1 MRMVGCYT
9 NPIPRQISIPTR
21 MEKKP
26 SRKSAAP
33 AREALDRAAWIAAAL
48 DIVAQDGID
57 GLRVESLA
65 KKLGVTKGSF
75 YWHFKDRR
83 DLIDAV
89 LDDWRAG
96 RVRDIRKQTAAESG
110 GELAALRHTIDVYAA
125 ARNRKGISIE
135 AAIRLW
141 ARQDANGLAV
151 VEEVDAERLECT
163 RRLFLALGLP
173 AAEAAARSALLYAY
187 VFGFSMMQCGR
198 FAMDAALTKEWIVG
212 RITQ

>member
-1 MRMVGCYT
+1 MDKSS
-9 NPIPRQISIPTR
+9 PEKPPT
-21 MEKKP
+21 
-26 SRKSAAP
+26 

-57 GLRVESLA
+57 GLRVEGLA
-65 KKLGVTKGSF
+65 KRLGVTKGSF

-96 RVRDIRKQTAAESG
+96 RIRDIRKQTAAAPGNE
-110 GELAALRHTIDVYAA
+110 EAALRHTIEVYAA
-125 ARNRKGISIE
+125 AKNRKGISIE
-135 AAIRLW
+135 ASIRLW

-163 RRLFLALGLP
+163 RRLFLARNLP
-173 AAEAAARSALLYAY
+173 PAEAAARSALLYAY

-198 FAMDAALTKEWIVG
+198 FDMDAAQTKRWIVEQ
-212 RITQ
+212 IIK

>member
-1 MRMVGCYT
+1 MDKSS
-9 NPIPRQISIPTR
+9 PEKPPT
-21 MEKKP
+21 
-26 SRKSAAP
+26 

-57 GLRVESLA
+57 GLRVEGLA
-65 KKLGVTKGSF
+65 KRLGVTKGSF

-96 RVRDIRKQTAAESG
+96 RIRDIRKQTAATPGNE
-110 GELAALRHTIDVYAA
+110 EAALRHTIEVYAA
-125 ARNRKGISIE
+125 AKNRKGISIE
-135 AAIRLW
+135 ASIRLW

-163 RRLFLALGLP
+163 RRLFLARNLP
-173 AAEAAARSALLYAY
+173 PAEAAARSALLYAY

-198 FAMDAALTKEWIVG
+198 FAMDAAQTKRWIVEQ
-212 RITQ
+212 IIK

>member
-1 MRMVGCYT
+1 
-9 NPIPRQISIPTR
+9 
-21 MEKKP
+21 METKARRAKP
-26 SRKSAAP
+26 AKPASPS

-48 DIVAQDGID
+48 NIVAQDGID

-89 LDDWRAG
+89 LDDWRQS
-96 RVRDIRKQTAAESG
+96 RIQDIRKQTAAEPG

-141 ARQDANGLAV
+141 ARQDANGLTV

-173 AAEAAARSALLYAY
+173 PAEAAARSALLYAY

-198 FAMDAALTKEWIVG
+198 FAMDAAQTREWIVG

>member
-1 MRMVGCYT
+1 MEDK
-9 NPIPRQISIPTR
+9 PRRSPPAKR
-21 MEKKP
+21 AA
-26 SRKSAAP
+26 AAP
-33 AREALDRAAWIAAAL
+33 GRESLDRAAWIAAAL
-48 DIVAQDGID
+48 NIVAQDGID
-57 GLRVESLA
+57 GLRIESLA

-75 YWHFKDRR
+75 YWHFRDRR

-89 LDDWRAG
+89 LDHWRAG
-96 RVRDIRKQTAAESG
+96 RIRDIRKQTAAEPG

-125 ARNRKGISIE
+125 AKNRKGISIE

-141 ARQDANGLAV
+141 AQQDANGLAV

-173 AAEAAARSALLYAY
+173 KAEAAARSALLYAY

-198 FAMDAALTKEWIVG
+198 FDMDAAQTKEWIVG

>member
-1 MRMVGCYT
+1 MD
-9 NPIPRQISIPTR
+9 
-21 MEKKP
+21 KKP
-26 SRKSAAP
+26 SRKPP
-33 AREALDRAAWIAAAL
+33 ASREALDRAAWIAAAL
-48 DIVAQDGID
+48 NIVAQDGID
-57 GLRVESLA
+57 GLRIESLA
-65 KKLGVTKGSF
+65 KQLGVTKGSF

-96 RVRDIRKQTAAESG
+96 RIRDIRKQTAADPG

-125 ARNRKGISIE
+125 AKNRKGISIE

-141 ARQDANGLAV
+141 ARQDSNGLAV

-173 AAEAAARSALLYAY
+173 PAEAAARSALLYAY

-198 FAMDAALTKEWIVG
+198 FDMDAAQTKDWIVG

>member
-1 MRMVGCYT
+1 
-9 NPIPRQISIPTR
+9 
-21 MEKKP
+21 MEQKP
-26 SRKSAAP
+26 AKPAKAKHSADAP
-33 AREALDRAAWIAAAL
+33 AREALDRAAWIAGAL

-89 LDDWRAG
+89 LDDWRQS
-96 RVRDIRKQTAAESG
+96 RIRDIRKQTAAEPG
-110 GELAALRHTIDVYAA
+110 GELVALRHTIEVYAA
-125 ARNRKGISIE
+125 AKNRKGISIE
-135 AAIRLW
+135 AAIRIW

-151 VEEVDAERLECT
+151 VEEVDAERLACT

-173 AAEAAARSALLYAY
+173 PAEAAARSALLYAY

-198 FAMDAALTKEWIVG
+198 FAMDDAETKRWIVA

>member
-1 MRMVGCYT
+1 MET
-9 NPIPRQISIPTR
+9 KPRRTP
-21 MEKKP
+21 
-26 SRKSAAP
+26 AAP
-33 AREALDRAAWIAAAL
+33 AARAALDRPAWIAGAL
-48 DIVAQDGID
+48 DIVARDGID

-65 KKLGVTKGSF
+65 KQLGVTKGSF
-75 YWHFKDRR
+75 YWHFRDRR

-89 LDDWRAG
+89 LDDWRQS
-96 RVRDIRKQTAAESG
+96 RIRDIRKQTACAPG
-110 GELAALRHTIDVYAA
+110 GELAALRHTIEVYAA
-125 ARNRKGISIE
+125 AKNRKGISIE

-151 VEEVDAERLECT
+151 VEEVDAERLACT

-198 FAMDAALTKEWIVG
+198 CVMDLAQIKDWIVA

>member
-1 MRMVGCYT
+1 MDAK
-9 NPIPRQISIPTR
+9 PRR
-21 MEKKP
+21 AKP
-26 SRKSAAP
+26 A
-33 AREALDRAAWIAAAL
+33 ARESLDRAAWIAAAL
-48 DIVAQDGID
+48 NIVAQDGID
-57 GLRVESLA
+57 GLRIEALA

-96 RVRDIRKQTAAESG
+96 RVRDIRKQTAAEPG

-125 ARNRKGISIE
+125 AKNRKGISIE

-141 ARQDANGLAV
+141 ARQDSNGLAV

-173 AAEAAARSALLYAY
+173 PAEAAARSALLYAY

-198 FAMDAALTKEWIVG
+198 FDMDATQTKDWIVG

>member
-1 MRMVGCYT
+1 MEAKA
-9 NPIPRQISIPTR
+9 PRARTA
-21 MEKKP
+21 KP
-26 SRKSAAP
+26 AAP
-33 AREALDRAAWIAAAL
+33 VAREALDRAAWIAGAL
-48 DIVAQDGID
+48 KIVATDGID

-65 KKLGVTKGSF
+65 KRLGVTKGSF

-89 LDDWRAG
+89 LDDWRAS
-96 RVRDIRKQTAAESG
+96 RIQDIRKQTAAEPG

-125 ARNRKGISIE
+125 AKNRKGISIE

-151 VEEVDAERLECT
+151 VEEVDAERLACT

-173 AAEAAARSALLYAY
+173 PAEAAARSALLYAY

-198 FAMDAALTKEWIVG
+198 FGMDAAQTKEWIVG

>member
-1 MRMVGCYT
+1 MDKSS
-9 NPIPRQISIPTR
+9 PEKPPT
-21 MEKKP
+21 
-26 SRKSAAP
+26 
-33 AREALDRAAWIAAAL
+33 AREALDRAAWIAGAL

-65 KKLGVTKGSF
+65 KRLGVTKGSF

-96 RVRDIRKQTAAESG
+96 RIRDIRKQTTAAPGNE
-110 GELAALRHTIDVYAA
+110 EAALRHTIEVYAA

-135 AAIRLW
+135 ASIRLW

-151 VEEVDAERLECT
+151 VEEVDAERLEST
-163 RRLFLALGLP
+163 RRLFLARNLP
-173 AAEAAARSALLYAY
+173 PAEAAARSALLYAY

-198 FAMDAALTKEWIVG
+198 FDMDAAQTKRWIVEQ
-212 RITQ
+212 IIK

>member
-1 MRMVGCYT
+1 
-9 NPIPRQISIPTR
+9 

-26 SRKSAAP
+26 ARPKHKPKSTAP
-33 AREALDRAAWIAAAL
+33 VVKEALDRAAWIAGARS
-48 DIVAQDGID
+48 IVAQDGID
-57 GLRVESLA
+57 GLRIESLA
-65 KKLGVTKGSF
+65 RKLGVTKGSF

-96 RVRDIRKQTAAESG
+96 RIRDIRKQTAAEPG

-125 ARNRKGISIE
+125 AKNRKGISIE

-141 ARQDANGLAV
+141 ARQDGNGLAV
-151 VEEVDAERLECT
+151 VEQVDAERLECT

-173 AAEAAARSALLYAY
+173 PAEAAARSALLYAY
-187 VFGFSMMQCGR
+187 VFGFSMMQCSR
-198 FAMDAALTKEWIVG
+198 FDMNAEETRRWIVE

>member
-1 MRMVGCYT
+1 MDKSS
-9 NPIPRQISIPTR
+9 PEKPPT
-21 MEKKP
+21 
-26 SRKSAAP
+26 

-57 GLRVESLA
+57 GLRVEGLA
-65 KKLGVTKGSF
+65 KRLGVTKGSF

-96 RVRDIRKQTAAESG
+96 RIRDIRKQTAAAPGNE
-110 GELAALRHTIDVYAA
+110 ETALRHTIEVYAA
-125 ARNRKGISIE
+125 AKNRKGISIE
-135 AAIRLW
+135 ASIRLW

-163 RRLFLALGLP
+163 RRLFLARNLP
-173 AAEAAARSALLYAY
+173 PAEAAARSALLYAY

-198 FAMDAALTKEWIVG
+198 FAMDAAQTKRWIVEQ
-212 RITQ
+212 IIK

>member
-1 MRMVGCYT
+1 
-9 NPIPRQISIPTR
+9 

-26 SRKSAAP
+26 AKAKHNPVAP
-33 AREALDRAAWIAAAL
+33 VREALDRAAWIVGAL
-48 DIVAQDGID
+48 DIVARDGID

-65 KKLGVTKGSF
+65 KQLGVTKGSF

-89 LDDWRAG
+89 LDDWRAS
-96 RVRDIRKQTAAESG
+96 RIRDIRKQTAAAPG

-125 ARNRKGISIE
+125 GKNRKGISIE
-135 AAIRLW
+135 AAVRIW

-151 VEEVDAERLECT
+151 VEEVDAERLEST

-173 AAEAAARSALLYAY
+173 PTEAAARSALLYAY

-198 FAMDAALTKEWIVG
+198 FGMDAEQTKRWIVE

>member
-1 MRMVGCYT
+1 MD
-9 NPIPRQISIPTR
+9 
-21 MEKKP
+21 
-26 SRKSAAP
+26 KSGAAQQTAAPP
-33 AREALDRAAWIAAAL
+33 AREALDRAAWIAGAL

-65 KKLGVTKGSF
+65 KRLGVTKGSF

-96 RVRDIRKQTAAESG
+96 RIRDIHKQTTAAPG
-110 GELAALRHTIDVYAA
+110 NELAALRHTIEVYSA

-135 AAIRLW
+135 ATIRLW

-163 RRLFLALGLP
+163 RRLFLARGLSP
-173 AAEAAARSALLYAY
+173 AEAAARSALLYAY

-198 FAMDAALTKEWIVG
+198 FDMDAAQTKRWIVEQ
-212 RITQ
+212 IIK

>member
-1 MRMVGCYT
+1 MEAKARR
-9 NPIPRQISIPTR
+9 PRTT
-21 MEKKP
+21 KP
-26 SRKSAAP
+26 AAP
-33 AREALDRAAWIAAAL
+33 AAREALDRAAWIAGAL
-48 DIVAQDGID
+48 KIVATDGID

-65 KKLGVTKGSF
+65 KQLGVTKGSF

-89 LDDWRAG
+89 LDDWRAS
-96 RVRDIRKQTAAESG
+96 RIQDIRKQTAAELG

-125 ARNRKGISIE
+125 AKNRKGISIE

-151 VEEVDAERLECT
+151 VEEVDAERLACT

-173 AAEAAARSALLYAY
+173 PAEAAARSALLYAY

-198 FAMDAALTKEWIVG
+198 FDMDAAQTKEWIVG

>member
-1 MRMVGCYT
+1 MDAR
-9 NPIPRQISIPTR
+9 PRRNKVSTATGR
-21 MEKKP
+21 
-26 SRKSAAP
+26 AV
-33 AREALDRAAWIAAAL
+33 LDRTAWIAGAL
-48 DIVAQDGID
+48 NIVASDGID

-96 RVRDIRKQTAAESG
+96 RIRDIRKQTAADPG

-125 ARNRKGISIE
+125 AKNRKGISIE

-173 AAEAAARSALLYAY
+173 QAEATARSALLYAY

-198 FAMDAALTKEWIVG
+198 FDMDAAQTRDWIVG

>member
-1 MRMVGCYT
+1 
-9 NPIPRQISIPTR
+9 

-26 SRKSAAP
+26 VRKAAP
-33 AREALDRAAWIAAAL
+33 AAREALDRAAWIAAAL
-48 DIVAQDGID
+48 NIVAQDGID
-57 GLRVESLA
+57 GLRIESLA

-75 YWHFKDRR
+75 YWHFRDRR

-89 LDDWRAG
+89 LGDWRAG
-96 RVRDIRKQTAAESG
+96 RIRDIRKQTATEAG

-125 ARNRKGISIE
+125 AKNRKGISIE

-173 AAEAAARSALLYAY
+173 PAEAAARSALLYAY

-198 FAMDAALTKEWIVG
+198 FDMDAEQTRQWIMD

>member
-1 MRMVGCYT
+1 MDKSS
-9 NPIPRQISIPTR
+9 PEKPPT
-21 MEKKP
+21 
-26 SRKSAAP
+26 

-57 GLRVESLA
+57 GLRVEGVA
-65 KKLGVTKGSF
+65 KRLGVTKGSF

-96 RVRDIRKQTAAESG
+96 RIRDIRKQTAAAPGNE
-110 GELAALRHTIDVYAA
+110 EAALRHTIEVYAA
-125 ARNRKGISIE
+125 AKNRKGISIE
-135 AAIRLW
+135 ASIRLW

-163 RRLFLALGLP
+163 RRLFLARNLP
-173 AAEAAARSALLYAY
+173 PAEAAARSALLYAY

-198 FAMDAALTKEWIVG
+198 FAMDAAQTKRWIVEQ
-212 RITQ
+212 IIK

>member
-1 MRMVGCYT
+1 MVNKPPR
-9 NPIPRQISIPTR
+9 NP
-21 MEKKP
+21 
-26 SRKSAAP
+26 AA

-48 DIVAQDGID
+48 NIVAQDGID

-65 KKLGVTKGSF
+65 KSLGVTKGSF
-75 YWHFKDRR
+75 YWHFRDRR

-96 RVRDIRKQTAAESG
+96 RIRDIRKQTAAEPG
-110 GELAALRHTIDVYAA
+110 GELATLRHTIDVYAA
-125 ARNRKGISIE
+125 AKNRKGISIE

-141 ARQDANGLAV
+141 ARQDANGQAM
-151 VEEVDAERLECT
+151 VEEVDAERLACT

-198 FAMDAALTKEWIVG
+198 FDMDAQQTKQWIVA

>member
-1 MRMVGCYT
+1 MD
-9 NPIPRQISIPTR
+9 
-21 MEKKP
+21 KKP
-26 SRKSAAP
+26 PRKPSAS
-33 AREALDRAAWIAAAL
+33 REALDRAAWIAAAL
-48 DIVAQDGID
+48 NIVAQDGID
-57 GLRVESLA
+57 GLRIESLA

-96 RVRDIRKQTAAESG
+96 RIRDIRKQTAAEPG

-125 ARNRKGISIE
+125 AKNRKGISIE
-135 AAIRLW
+135 AALRLW

-173 AAEAAARSALLYAY
+173 PAEAAARSALLYAY

-198 FAMDAALTKEWIVG
+198 FDMDAAQTKDWIVG

>member
-1 MRMVGCYT
+1 MDKSS
-9 NPIPRQISIPTR
+9 PEKPPT
-21 MEKKP
+21 
-26 SRKSAAP
+26 

-57 GLRVESLA
+57 GLRVEGLA
-65 KKLGVTKGSF
+65 KRLGVTKGSF

-83 DLIDAV
+83 DLLDAV

-96 RVRDIRKQTAAESG
+96 RIRDIRKQTAATPGNE
-110 GELAALRHTIDVYAA
+110 EAALRHTIEVYAA
-125 ARNRKGISIE
+125 AKNRKGISIE
-135 AAIRLW
+135 ASIRLW

-163 RRLFLALGLP
+163 RRLFLARNLTP
-173 AAEAAARSALLYAY
+173 AEAAARSALLYAY

-198 FAMDAALTKEWIVG
+198 FAMDAAQTKRWIVEQ
-212 RITQ
+212 IIK

>member
-1 MRMVGCYT
+1 MD
-9 NPIPRQISIPTR
+9 
-21 MEKKP
+21 
-26 SRKSAAP
+26 KSGAAKQTAAPP
-33 AREALDRAAWIAAAL
+33 AREALDRAAWIAGAL

-65 KKLGVTKGSF
+65 KHLGVTKGSF

-96 RVRDIRKQTAAESG
+96 RIRDIRKQTTATPGNEQ
-110 GELAALRHTIDVYAA
+110 AALRHTIEVYAA

-135 AAIRLW
+135 ATIRLW
-141 ARQDANGLAV
+141 ARQDPYGLAV
-151 VEEVDAERLECT
+151 VEEVDAERLACT
-163 RRLFLALGLP
+163 RRLFLARGLP
-173 AAEAAARSALLYAY
+173 PAEAAARSALLYAY

-198 FAMDAALTKEWIVG
+198 FDMDAAQTKRWIVEQ
-212 RITQ
+212 IIK

>member
-1 MRMVGCYT
+1 MD
-9 NPIPRQISIPTR
+9 
-21 MEKKP
+21 KKP
-26 SRKSAAP
+26 RRASPAKPAAT
-33 AREALDRAAWIAAAL
+33 REALDRAAWIAAAL
-48 DIVAQDGID
+48 NIVAQDGID

-89 LDDWRAG
+89 LDDWRAS
-96 RVRDIRKQTAAESG
+96 RIRDIRKQTAAEPG
-110 GELAALRHTIDVYAA
+110 DELAALRHTIEVYAA
-125 ARNRKGISIE
+125 AKNRKGISIE
-135 AAIRLW
+135 AAIRIW

-173 AAEAAARSALLYAY
+173 PAEAAARSALLYAY

-198 FAMDAALTKEWIVG
+198 FDMDAAQTREWIVG

>member
-1 MRMVGCYT
+1 MDKSS
-9 NPIPRQISIPTR
+9 PEKPPT
-21 MEKKP
+21 
-26 SRKSAAP
+26 
-33 AREALDRAAWIAAAL
+33 AREALDRAAWIAGAL

-65 KKLGVTKGSF
+65 KRLGVTKGSF

-89 LDDWRAG
+89 LDDWRSG
-96 RVRDIRKQTAAESG
+96 RIRDIRKQTTAAPGNE
-110 GELAALRHTIDVYAA
+110 EAALRHTIEVYAA
-125 ARNRKGISIE
+125 AKNRKGISIE
-135 AAIRLW
+135 ASIRLW

-163 RRLFLALGLP
+163 RRLFLARNLP
-173 AAEAAARSALLYAY
+173 PAEAAARSALLYAY

-198 FAMDAALTKEWIVG
+198 FDMDAAQTKRWIVEQ
-212 RITQ
+212 IIK

>member
-1 MRMVGCYT
+1 
-9 NPIPRQISIPTR
+9 

-26 SRKSAAP
+26 AKAKHKPNPPS
-33 AREALDRAAWIAAAL
+33 REALDRAAWIAGAL
-48 DIVAQDGID
+48 NIVAQDGID

-75 YWHFKDRR
+75 YWHFRDRR

-89 LDDWRAG
+89 LDDWRAS
-96 RVRDIRKQTAAESG
+96 RIKDIRKQTAAEPG
-110 GELAALRHTIDVYAA
+110 GELAALGHTIDVYAA
-125 ARNRKGISIE
+125 AKNRKGISIE

-141 ARQDANGLAV
+141 ARQDAAGLAV

-173 AAEAAARSALLYAY
+173 SAEAAARSALLYAY

-198 FAMDAALTKEWIVG
+198 FDMDVAKTKRWIME
-212 RITQ
+212 RITR

>member
-1 MRMVGCYT
+1 MEQK
-9 NPIPRQISIPTR
+9 PRRSKTFRP
-21 MEKKP
+21 
-26 SRKSAAP
+26 AAK
-33 AREALDRAAWIAAAL
+33 EALDRPAWIAGAL
-48 DIVAQDGID
+48 DIVAKDGID

-89 LDDWRAG
+89 LDDWRNS
-96 RVRDIRKQTAAESG
+96 RIRDIRKQTAAEPG
-110 GELAALRHTIDVYAA
+110 DELAALRHTIDVYAA

-135 AAIRLW
+135 AAIRIW

-151 VEEVDAERLECT
+151 VEEVDAERLEST
-163 RRLFLALGLP
+163 RRLFLAIGLP
-173 AAEAAARSALLYAY
+173 PAEAAARSALLYAY

-198 FAMDAALTKEWIVG
+198 FDMDADQTKEWIVG
-212 RITQ
+212 RITS

>member
-1 MRMVGCYT
+1 MD
-9 NPIPRQISIPTR
+9 
-21 MEKKP
+21 KKP
-26 SRKSAAP
+26 RRASPAKPAAT
-33 AREALDRAAWIAAAL
+33 REALDRAAWIAAAL
-48 DIVAQDGID
+48 NIVAQDGID

-89 LDDWRAG
+89 LDDWRAS
-96 RVRDIRKQTAAESG
+96 RIRDIRKQTAAEPG
-110 GELAALRHTIDVYAA
+110 GELAALRHTIEVYAA
-125 ARNRKGISIE
+125 AKNRKGISIE
-135 AAIRLW
+135 AAIRIW

-163 RRLFLALGLP
+163 RRLFLALGLSP
-173 AAEAAARSALLYAY
+173 AEAAARSALLYAY

-198 FAMDAALTKEWIVG
+198 FDMDAEQTKEWIVG